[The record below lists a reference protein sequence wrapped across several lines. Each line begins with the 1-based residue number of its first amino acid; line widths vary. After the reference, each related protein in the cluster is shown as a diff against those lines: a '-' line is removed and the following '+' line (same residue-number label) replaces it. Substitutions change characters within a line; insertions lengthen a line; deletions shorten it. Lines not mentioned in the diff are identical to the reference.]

1 MGFTSYTVN
10 EKPVQANTLTKKKK
24 KSGGGPNVKRAKQRE
39 RLELCF
45 YCAWSVCVTEP
56 SCIVHGLI
64 SKSPQSS
71 QQKSAEQKCNR
82 NRSLSVLDLEKFQE
96 QLFICVMSAE
106 NDAMFVCDV

>member
-1 MGFTSYTVN
+1 MGCTSYTVN
-10 EKPVQANTLTKKKK
+10 EKPVQANTKKK
-24 KSGGGPNVKRAKQRE
+24 NVKRAKQQE
-39 RLELCF
+39 RLELYF
-45 YCAWSVCVTEP
+45 YCAWSVCVTES

-96 QLFICVMSAE
+96 QLFI
-106 NDAMFVCDV
+106 